1 MTNRIIRSHI
11 RAKKTMN
18 KLERV
23 STPKD
28 RRDLDL
34 LWAQKYR
41 PQSFEEMV
49 SQPIVRVQL
58 EQIVRSKNLP
68 NLLFNGSA
76 GTGKSSAAEVV
87 ARELFGDVWEGN
99 FTELNASDIFEQG
112 KKYLEAS
119 RSLARFYDARRGV
132 LDNFKLIMNRLAGIA
147 PLAASYRIL
156 FINDADALTLD
167 AQQALRRTIERYSRT
182 CKFILATERPSR
194 IIVPIRSRCL
204 PMHFTQLP
212 VDIML
217 TFLKQ
222 IADKEGFTLSDELF
236 LFVVHHSGGNLR
248 KALTLLQFVAESS
261 SSGANLVELDAL
273 AERMNPSGISEL
285 IQLSLQKDALKA
297 RQVLDRLL
305 LETGLSGSEILT
317 LMRSH
322 IRTMSLPD
330 EVLAKLLVAIS
341 NADYARLQG
350 LNERIQ
356 LEAFIY
362 NIGYEVAQVTTIS
375 N

>member
-1 MTNRIIRSHI
+1 
-11 RAKKTMN
+11 MN
-18 KLERV
+18 KLERI

-236 LFVVHHSGGNLR
+236 LFVVHHSAGNLR

-273 AERMNPSGISEL
+273 VERMNPSGISEL
-285 IQLSLQKDALKA
+285 VQLSLQKDALKA

-330 EVLAKLLVAIS
+330 EVLAKLLVAVG

-362 NIGYEVAQVTTIS
+362 NIGYEVTQATTIS

>member
-1 MTNRIIRSHI
+1 MD
-11 RAKKTMN
+11 
-18 KLERV
+18 KLEEK
-23 STPKD
+23 SAPKS
-28 RRDLDL
+28 RRDLEL

-41 PQSFEEMV
+41 PESFEEMV
-49 SQPIVRVQL
+49 SQPIVKVQL
-58 EQIVRSKNLP
+58 EQIVKSKNLP

-147 PLAASYRIL
+147 PLATAYRIL

-167 AQQALRRTIERYSRT
+167 AQQALRRIIERYSRT

-204 PMHFTQLP
+204 PMHFTQPP

-217 TFLKQ
+217 TVLKQ
-222 IADKEGFTLSDELF
+222 IANKEGLTLSDELF
-236 LFVVHHSGGNLR
+236 LSVARHSGGNLR
-248 KALTLLQFVAESS
+248 KALTLLQIVAESS
-261 SSGANLVELDAL
+261 SSGTNSVELDAL
-273 AERMNPSGISEL
+273 AERINPSGISEL
-285 IQLSLQKDALKA
+285 VQLSLQKDALKA
-297 RQVLDRLL
+297 RHVLDHLL
-305 LETGLSGSEILT
+305 LDTGLTGSEILS
-317 LMRSH
+317 LVRAH
-322 IRTMSLPD
+322 FRTMSLP
-330 EVLAKLLVAIS
+330 EETLAKLLVTVG

-362 NIGYEVAQVTTIS
+362 NLGYEVPQVSTIS

>member
-1 MTNRIIRSHI
+1 M
-11 RAKKTMN
+11 AKVEGTK
-18 KLERV
+18 EFR
-23 STPKD
+23 P
-28 RRDLDL
+28 RRDLNL
-34 LWAQKYR
+34 LWVQKYR
-41 PQSFEEMV
+41 PQSFEEIV
-49 SQPIVRVQL
+49 GQPTVKALLERIV
-58 EQIVRSKNLP
+58 ESKNLP

-132 LDNFKLIMNRLAGIA
+132 LDNFKVIMNRLAGIA
-147 PLAASYRIL
+147 PLAAPYRIL
-156 FINDADALTLD
+156 FINDADALSLD

-194 IIVPIRSRCL
+194 VIVPIRSRCL
-204 PMHFTQLP
+204 PMHFTMLP
-212 VDIML
+212 VDVTL
-217 TFLKQ
+217 SVLKR
-222 IADKEGFTLSDELF
+222 IASDEGFTLSDELF
-236 LFVVHHSGGNLR
+236 LSVARYSGGNLR
-248 KALTLLQFVAESS
+248 KALILLQIVAESS
-261 SSGANLVELDAL
+261 SSDANSLDLETLV
-273 AERMNPSGISEL
+273 ERMNPTGISEL
-285 IQLSLQKDALKA
+285 VQLALQNDAPKA

-305 LETGLSGSEILT
+305 LETGLSGREILT
-317 LMRSH
+317 S
-322 IRTMSLPD
+322 IRAHVRTISLP
-330 EVLAKLLVAIS
+330 EETLAKLLVAVG
-341 NADYARLQG
+341 NADYACLQG

-362 NIGYEVAQVTTIS
+362 NVGYEVLQGTTIS

>member
-1 MTNRIIRSHI
+1 MG
-11 RAKKTMN
+11 N
-18 KLERV
+18 KEGRHTL
-23 STPKD
+23 KD

-34 LWAQKYR
+34 LWVQKYR
-41 PQSFEEMV
+41 PQSFKEMV
-49 SQPIVRVQL
+49 GQPIAKVQL
-58 EQIVRSKNLP
+58 ERIVESKNLP

-87 ARELFGDVWEGN
+87 ARELFSDVWEGN
-99 FTELNASDIFEQG
+99 FTELNASNIFEQG

-147 PLAASYRIL
+147 PLATQYRIL

-194 IIVPIRSRCL
+194 VIIPIRSRCL
-204 PMHFTQLP
+204 PLHFAQLP
-212 VDIML
+212 IDVML
-217 TFLKQ
+217 SVLKR
-222 IADKEGFTLSDELF
+222 IANDEGYALSDELV
-236 LFVVHHSGGNLR
+236 LSVSRLSDGNLR
-248 KALTLLQFVAESS
+248 KAITLLQIIAESGS
-261 SSGANLVELDAL
+261 SDANSRELDTL
-273 AERMNPSGISEL
+273 AARMNPTGVSEL
-285 IQLSLQKDALKA
+285 IRFALQNDVPKA
-297 RQVLDRLL
+297 KQVLDRLL
-305 LETGLSGSEILT
+305 LDTGLSGSEILT
-317 LMRSH
+317 AIRAH
-322 IRTMSLPD
+322 VRTMSLS
-330 EVLAKLLVAIS
+330 EEALAKLLVMLG

-362 NIGYEVAQVTTIS
+362 NLGYEVPEVTTIL

>member
-1 MTNRIIRSHI
+1 MRGANG
-11 RAKKTMN
+11 N
-18 KLERV
+18 LE
-23 STPKD
+23 
-28 RRDLDL
+28 L
-34 LWAQKYR
+34 LWVQKYR

-49 SQPIVRVQL
+49 SQPIVKAQL
-58 EQIVRSKNLP
+58 ERIVKSKNLP
-68 NLLFNGSA
+68 NLLFNGPA

-119 RSLARFYDARRGV
+119 RSLARFYDARKGV

-147 PLAASYRIL
+147 PLATSYRIL

-182 CKFILATERPSR
+182 CKFILATQRPSR

-204 PMHFTQLP
+204 PMHFTQLS
-212 VDIML
+212 VDVTL
-217 TFLKQ
+217 SFLKQ
-222 IADKEGFTLSDELF
+222 IANSEGFTLSDEL
-236 LFVVHHSGGNLR
+236 LLSVARHGGGNLR
-248 KALTLLQFVAESS
+248 KALTLLQIVAESS
-261 SSGANLVELDAL
+261 SSGANSVELDAL
-273 AERMNPSGISEL
+273 AERMNPSGVSEL
-285 IQLSLQKDALKA
+285 VQLSLQKDALKA

-317 LMRSH
+317 LVRAH
-322 IRTMSLPD
+322 IRTMSLP
-330 EVLAKLLVAIS
+330 EEALAKLLVAVG

-362 NIGYEVAQVTTIS
+362 NLGYEVPQVTTIS

>member
-1 MTNRIIRSHI
+1 MS
-11 RAKKTMN
+11 
-18 KLERV
+18 KLEQI
-23 STPKD
+23 STPYD
-28 RRDLDL
+28 RRDLAL
-34 LWAQKYR
+34 LWVQKYR

-49 SQPIVRVQL
+49 SQPIVKVQL
-58 EQIVRSKNLP
+58 ERIVKSKNLP

-87 ARELFGDVWEGN
+87 ARELLGDVWEGN

-147 PLAASYRIL
+147 PLATSYRIL

-167 AQQALRRTIERYSRT
+167 AQQALRRIIERYNRT

-204 PMHFTQLP
+204 PIHFTQLP
-212 VDIML
+212 EDIML
-217 TFLKQ
+217 TFLTQ
-222 IADKEGFTLSDELF
+222 IAHKEGFTLSDELF
-236 LFVVHHSGGNLR
+236 LFVVRHSGGNLR
-248 KALTLLQFVAESS
+248 KALTMLQIAAESI
-261 SSGANLVELDAL
+261 SSGANSAELDAF
-273 AERMNPSGISEL
+273 AERTNPSGISEL
-285 IQLSLQKDALKA
+285 VQLSLQKDALKA

-305 LETGLSGSEILT
+305 LETGLSGREILT
-317 LMRSH
+317 LVRAH
-322 IRTMSLPD
+322 IRILSLS
-330 EVLAKLLVAIS
+330 EEALATLLVAVG

-356 LEAFIY
+356 LEAFIF
-362 NIGYEVAQVTTIS
+362 NIGYQVPQVTTVS

>member
-362 NIGYEVAQVTTIS
+362 NIGYEVTQVTTIS